1 MLYEQRKHDGTLPI
15 VGVNTFR
22 NPAGDAIPT
31 SLELA
36 RSDDDEKNDQ
46 IDRLRRF
53 QVVHA
58 ADRPAALERLRRAA
72 LANENLF
79 AVLVD
84 VVRCC
89 SLGEITDTLFEVGG
103 KYRRN
108 V

>member
-1 MLYEQRKHDGTLPI
+1 M
-15 VGVNTFR
+15 GVNTFR
-22 NPAGDAIPT
+22 NPAGDEIPT

-84 VVRCC
+84 VVRTC